1 MIKIPVVPSTERYKM
16 VARLKDK
23 GREELS
29 SFKRRVLRQR
39 SLERISGEEATWL
52 VERVEEIE
60 RFVSRMNEKPDLEG
74 PMF

>member
-1 MIKIPVVPSTERYKM
+1 M

-39 SLERISGEEATWL
+39 SLERISGEDATWL
-52 VERVEEIE
+52 VEHIEEIE
-60 RFVSRMNEKPDLEG
+60 RFISRMNERPDLERS
-74 PMF
+74 MF